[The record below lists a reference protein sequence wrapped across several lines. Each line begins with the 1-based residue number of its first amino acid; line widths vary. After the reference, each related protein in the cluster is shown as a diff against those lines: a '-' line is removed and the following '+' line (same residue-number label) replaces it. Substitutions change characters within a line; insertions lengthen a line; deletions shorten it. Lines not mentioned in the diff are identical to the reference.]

1 MSEYINNASQRKET
15 LKGLIRDL
23 HAGGDLEEIKT
34 RFGRLVRDV
43 SAVEI
48 AQMEQELIDEGLP
61 VEEVKALCDVHVA
74 VFQQSLDA
82 QESPETTSQGTG
94 IKPGHPVHTFKY
106 ENFAASEVLT
116 LLEEAVKDL
125 PDGNAWPRTQMH
137 LEQLAEIE
145 KVYRRK
151 ENLLFPYLEKHGV
164 SGPSSVMW
172 GIHDDVRAELREL
185 RQATEAKDQTRVQE
199 ILPPMAEA
207 IRQMIYKEENILYP
221 TSLRV
226 LSDAEWAAIR
236 DQSDEIGYCLIR
248 PGDQWQPAEVAD
260 SAAGAG
266 AEAAAAP
273 AAGAQL
279 PLDTGALSP
288 EQINLVLKHLPI
300 DVTFID
306 ETDTVRYYS
315 QGPDRIFDRT
325 PAIIGRK
332 VQNCHPPQSVHVV
345 NRLLETFRNG
355 ERDVA
360 EFWIQMGPKFVHIRY
375 YAVRDGEG
383 RYRGT
388 IEVTQDIAP
397 LRALEGERRL
407 LDEALK

>member
-1 MSEYINNASQRKET
+1 MSEYINNASNRKET

-23 HAGGDLEEIKT
+23 HAGGDLEEIKA

-82 QESPETTSQGTG
+82 QESPEMTSQGTG

-106 ENFAASEVLT
+106 ENYAAGEVLT

-125 PDGNAWPRTQMH
+125 PGENAWKRARMH

-151 ENLLFPYLEKHGV
+151 ENLLFPYLEKHGI

-172 GIHDDVRAELREL
+172 GIHDDIRAQLKEL
-185 RQATEAKDQTRVQE
+185 RQATEAKNQTRVQE

-207 IRQMIYKEENILYP
+207 IRQMFYKEENILYP

-248 PGDQWQPAEVAD
+248 PGDQWQPAVVAD
-260 SAAGAG
+260 SGADAASP
-266 AEAAAAP
+266 AAP

-360 EFWIQMGPKFVHIRY
+360 EFWIQMGRKFVHIRY

-383 RYRGT
+383 HYRGT